1 MTDFI
6 LRNLGVLLL
15 PFIYALFYFFS
26 PHIHKH
32 AYRYEIGALLLV
44 LLVPV
49 LETLFSAQS
58 VVYDRLIVS
67 GHLSLSLFLLVM
79 FAGVLKKKT
88 VLRKPLDRV
97 RGDMAILAFILLL
110 PHAQSRLDLAL
121 RGYNSTGLVAFVLF
135 IPLVLTSFMFIRKR
149 MRPAS
154 WKLLHKLSYITYFM
168 IYLHLAFIISL
179 QPGNVYILAAR
190 HGLVYHLLLLTY
202 LVLRLINVVIPRLN
216 TPAKA

>member
-1 MTDFI
+1 MNDFI